1 MKTRYVAS
9 IAGLVAACALA
20 PLAAADW
27 KAPRTPWGDPDL
39 QGTWTS
45 EAELSVPF
53 ERNAQYGDR
62 QWLTDAEFAQR
73 LKQTEA
79 QLATDN
85 AEFSV
90 EGADIA
96 NAGAVGSATSPPPHW
111 LERRE
116 TSRRTSLVVD
126 PPDGRVPPTTPE
138 AQQRLAATPAVLGN
152 GPYDGPEEMSLWVRC
167 ITRGLP
173 AVTFPT
179 VYNANTRI
187 VQGPGYV
194 AITYEMI
201 HDTRVIPIGSSGHLA
216 PSMRQFLGDSRGRWD
231 GDTLVVDVTNFTG
244 RTPYRGSS
252 DGAAP
257 GRAVPPRSTR
267 TRCGTR

>member
-1 MKTRYVAS
+1 MKTRRAVS
-9 IAGLVAACALA
+9 IALLAACALA
-20 PLAAADW
+20 PLDAADW

-73 LKQTEA
+73 MKQTEA

-90 EGADIA
+90 ESADIA

-126 PPDGRVPPTTPE
+126 PPDGRVPPMTPE
-138 AQQRLAATPAVLGN
+138 AQQRLASAQRPGQATDRSTARR
-152 GPYDGPEEMSLWVRC
+152 RC
-167 ITRGLP
+167 RC
-173 AVTFPT
+173 
-179 VYNANTRI
+179 
-187 VQGPGYV
+187 
-194 AITYEMI
+194 
-201 HDTRVIPIGSSGHLA
+201 GSA
-216 PSMRQFLGDSRGRWD
+216 ASRG
-231 GDTLVVDVTNFTG
+231 
-244 RTPYRGSS
+244 
-252 DGAAP
+252 AC
-257 GRAVPPRSTR
+257 RA
-267 TRCGTR
+267 